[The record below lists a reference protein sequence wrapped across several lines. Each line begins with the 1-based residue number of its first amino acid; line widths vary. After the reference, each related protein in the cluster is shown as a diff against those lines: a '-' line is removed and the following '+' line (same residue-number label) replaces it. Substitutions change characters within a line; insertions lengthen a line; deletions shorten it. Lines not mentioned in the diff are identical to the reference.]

1 MALDSCSPRLQ
12 IGSGLWGNEERAMIK
27 LIYVILGFGVV
38 GNIAVYY
45 ALYKVRM
52 HNKQLHTNQ
61 KRHISD

>member
-1 MALDSCSPRLQ
+1 
-12 IGSGLWGNEERAMIK
+12 MIK